1 MLKHQ
6 TFIFL
11 TASLLAAFLVSS
23 VVAQVRGIVP
33 VPIKNPQGEQ
43 VLLYKESYALV
54 VGVSAYEKG
63 WPTLP
68 GVLKD
73 VELVK
78 YALEEKDFHVIT
90 V

>member
-1 MLKHQ
+1 MHKHL

-11 TASLLAAFLVSS
+11 IASLLAALIVPS
-23 VVAQVRGIVP
+23 VFAQVRGVVP

-73 VELVK
+73 VVASVYCSK
-78 YALEEKDFHVIT
+78 FRKRNQT
-90 V
+90 R

>member
-1 MLKHQ
+1 M
-6 TFIFL
+6 T
-11 TASLLAAFLVSS
+11 
-23 VVAQVRGIVP
+23 VP
-33 VPIKNPQGEQ
+33 
-43 VLLYKESYALV
+43 
-54 VGVSAYEKG
+54 

-78 YALEEKDFHVIT
+78 YALKEKIFYVIT